1 MDYKDTLKKRT
12 RMKPNIKS
20 KKPTK
25 YSSLSG
31 RSSRPA
37 EVEDKYTGTWCGQTV
52 SFDRNFRGHRFTD
65 EECEAL
71 CKGERIEVH
80 NIQNRNGVYAI
91 QGKLDRN
98 NLGFFDNVKFVV
110 IDTVPNRPNFHY
122 GMPLYNMGT
131 SSKYK
136 LNTDVVDLNDDS
148 DLDGIYFESPE
159 EIIDKMKQDMVVKA
173 SEAVMNDDGHDDY
186 EGDYYGE
193 DDDADELYG
202 FEDPEDE
209 DYDDEDVESEPTTQH
224 VVKSEQQLSAD
235 DIAMRDMLD
244 MMDE

>member
-1 MDYKDTLKKRT
+1 MDYKDTLRKRT
-12 RMKPNIKS
+12 NMKPNIRS

-25 YSSLSG
+25 YSSLAG
-31 RSSRPA
+31 RSSRPV
-37 EVEDKYTGTWCGQTV
+37 EKEDKYTGTWCGQTV

-122 GMPLYNMGT
+122 GMPLYNMCT
-131 SSKYK
+131 SSSKYK

-159 EIIDKMKQDMVVKA
+159 EIIDKMKQDIAVKA
-173 SEAVMNDDGHDDY
+173 SEAAMNDDGHDEY
-186 EGDYYGE
+186 EGDYYG
-193 DDDADELYG
+193 DDDSDVPYG
-202 FEDPEDE
+202 FEDPEDD
-209 DYDDEDVESEPTTQH
+209 DYDDDIESEP
-224 VVKSEQQLSAD
+224 VVKPVVKPEYQLSAD
-235 DIAMRDMLD
+235 DIAMQEMIDMYG
-244 MMDE
+244 E